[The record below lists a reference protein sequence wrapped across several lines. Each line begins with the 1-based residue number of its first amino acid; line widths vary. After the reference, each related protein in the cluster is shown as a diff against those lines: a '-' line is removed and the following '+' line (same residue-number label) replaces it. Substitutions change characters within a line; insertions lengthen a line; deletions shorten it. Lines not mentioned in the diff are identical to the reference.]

1 VTGSTFYIFFCF
13 IARKFEMSDI
23 FDPAKQEKS
32 LITVGHISYL
42 LHAVV
47 AAAAV
52 VPGAQVSI
60 LLLIVAF
67 VIDVVKKDQA
77 VGTWQESHFHWR
89 LRSLL
94 WAAVLYVVTIP
105 LYLLFIVPGFVAW
118 IIISIWFFYRIL
130 RGWLSLS
137 DRKAMPMPVS
147 T

>member
-1 VTGSTFYIFFCF
+1 
-13 IARKFEMSDI
+13 MSDI

-32 LITVGHISYL
+32 LISVGHISYL

-60 LLLIVAF
+60 LLLVVAF
-67 VIDVVKKDQA
+67 VIDVVKKDKA
-77 VGTWQESHFHWR
+77 VGTWQESHFNWR

-94 WAAVLYVVTIP
+94 WAGVLYVITIP
-105 LYLLFIVPGFVAW
+105 LYLLFVVPGFVAW

-137 DRKAMPMPVS
+137 DRKAMPMPVP